1 MGIDFYHEEGYTLH
15 VKIKRVTTNRTIT
28 EEEFLRL
35 KKIKP
40 FSTFRQDS
48 KGINFGM
55 IFGMSFKKFSSS
67 TLETSWSYERVQEFV
82 KERHLEDI
90 VKEMQEKYSNID
102 SKLWSYYAVAKFIR
116 DNFFDTYKGLM
127 KRIKRNEELGKTV
140 GYIRSFHGG
149 IRRVPLLSLATNPDT
164 GRYRRDENLKEA
176 SGLVNICAN
185 STIQTD
191 ESAVVAI
198 AALKWNSGDNE
209 CKASVETIGFVHDS
223 LDAYVDKDRIL
234 EVIPKLKEVFEIEEK
249 WQQGVKFL
257 IDIQIVDL
265 ENKDHYYKKGV
276 DFEKFLE
283 EYSDTK

>member
-1 MGIDFYHEEGYTLH
+1 MRIER
-15 VKIKRVTTNRTIT
+15 VKVNRTIT
-28 EEEFLRL
+28 EDEFLRL
-35 KKIKP
+35 KKIEP
-40 FSTFRQDS
+40 FASFRQDS
-48 KGINFGM
+48 KPINFGL
-55 IFGMSFKKFSSS
+55 IFGMTFKKFSK
-67 TLETSWSYERVQEFV
+67 WNYDRVEAFV
-82 KERHLEDI
+82 KERNLGTT
-90 VKEMQEKYSNID
+90 VNEMAQKYPNID
-102 SKLWSYYAVAKFIR
+102 NKLWKYYAVSKFIR

-127 KRIKRNEELGKTV
+127 KRIKRNEKLGKDV
-140 GYIRSFHGG
+140 GYVRSYHGG
-149 IRRVPLLSLATNPDT
+149 IRRVPMLSLSTNEE
-164 GRYRRDENLKEA
+164 GKWKQDEDIREMAN
-176 SGLVNICAN
+176 LVNITAN

-209 CKASVETIGFVHDS
+209 CKASVEIIGFVHDS